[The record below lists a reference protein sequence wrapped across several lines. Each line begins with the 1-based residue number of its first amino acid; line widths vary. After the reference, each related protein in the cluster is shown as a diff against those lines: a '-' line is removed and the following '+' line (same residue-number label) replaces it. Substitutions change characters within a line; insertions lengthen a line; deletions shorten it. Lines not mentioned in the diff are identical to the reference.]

1 VDTGAPLKRRL
12 QPVIESLL
20 RDEPV
25 IAMHG
30 PRTVGKSTMMRALAE
45 VAGRPVVDL
54 DDRETRVSVEDNLS
68 AYVSGEA
75 PVFIDEYQ
83 HFPPLLDAIKAELNR
98 NLEPGRFVLTGS
110 TRYSSLPAAA
120 QSLTGRLH
128 IAALWPLSQGE
139 IDGVEER
146 FVEQLLDDPARLVD
160 PGTQSKTSRRD
171 YAARILRGGLPL
183 AVARRGASRGRWF
196 DDYVQLVVERDVIE
210 LSRIRQ
216 REKMPQ
222 LLMRLA
228 SQSAQVLNVARAAA
242 DLGIDG
248 STAEEYVRLLEA
260 AFLIHRLPAWGT
272 TLRARVSAKPKLH
285 LVDSGVAGRML
296 GVDESRL
303 AAAQPQ
309 AMTQLGYL
317 LETFCVGE
325 LMKQTSWIDD
335 RVRTG
340 HWRTHDGDEVDLV
353 LERSDGAVAGVE
365 IKAGEATSSSSFRG
379 LRKLRDALGERFL
392 GGVVLHLGRYGRC
405 HAERLYALPVDRL
418 WR

>member
-1 VDTGAPLKRRL
+1 MDSGDSLKRRL

-25 IAMHG
+25 IAVHG
-30 PRTVGKSTMMRALAE
+30 PRTVGKSTIMRALAD
-45 VAGRPVVDL
+45 VAGRTVVDL

-160 PGTQSKTSRRD
+160 PGTQSKTSRQD
-171 YAARILRGGLPL
+171 YVARILRGGLPL
-183 AVARRGASRGRWF
+183 AVARRRASRGRWF

-210 LSRIRQ
+210 LS
-216 REKMPQ
+216 
-222 LLMRLA
+222 A
-228 SQSAQVLNVARAAA
+228 SVSERRCRSCSCGLQV
-242 DLGIDG
+242 
-248 STAEEYVRLLEA
+248 
-260 AFLIHRLPAWGT
+260 
-272 TLRARVSAKPKLH
+272 RAR
-285 LVDSGVAGRML
+285 
-296 GVDESRL
+296 
-303 AAAQPQ
+303 
-309 AMTQLGYL
+309 
-317 LETFCVGE
+317 
-325 LMKQTSWIDD
+325 
-335 RVRTG
+335 
-340 HWRTHDGDEVDLV
+340 
-353 LERSDGAVAGVE
+353 
-365 IKAGEATSSSSFRG
+365 
-379 LRKLRDALGERFL
+379 
-392 GGVVLHLGRYGRC
+392 RC
-405 HAERLYALPVDRL
+405 
-418 WR
+418 